1 METVA
6 SPSGREFNDVR
17 AYLYEGYCLSMEQ
30 IKEPENKRINKYM
43 NELIQIRFL
52 LKEKKEYII
61 ADRIRNLIEELWG
74 VKISDNKNSVS
85 LFPK

>member
-1 METVA
+1 
-6 SPSGREFNDVR
+6 
-17 AYLYEGYCLSMEQ
+17 MEQ